1 MKTKNPKV
9 TIVIP
14 AFNEERYLSKTLRSI
29 EKIKTQIPFE
39 VIGVNNASTDR
50 NRTRRIFEA
59 FGVIVI
65 DEPVKGLSKARA
77 AGIRAARGEIIIQ
90 LDADSIVPKT
100 FIDEHVNHYND
111 QQIVGVGAKSHIIGV
126 HLLIYLWCLG
136 SHYFRKFLGE
146 HREVL
151 YGMSSNISYRR
162 NMVLNILDRYESHT
176 STGEDRK
183 MLALLHT
190 QGVVIESK
198 GSRIDTYANGRKYAT
213 TKQALRFI
221 SSSIGRKFIWRYEK
235 RFPGNQVL
243 RDVR

>member
-39 VIGVNNASTDR
+39 VIGVNNASTDQ

-59 FGVIVI
+59 FRVIVI

-90 LDADSIVPKT
+90 LDADSVVPQT
-100 FIDEHVNHYND
+100 FIDEHVRLYTNTVF
-111 QQIVGVGAKSHIIGV
+111 VGVSAKSHIVGV
-126 HLLIYLWCLG
+126 HPLVRGWCIG
-136 SHYFRKFLGE
+136 SKYFRKLLGE
-146 HREVL
+146 RREVL

-162 NMVLNILDRYESHT
+162 NVALKILDQYESHT

-183 MLALLHT
+183 MLSLLHT

-198 GSRIDTYANGRKYAT
+198 GPRIDTHANGRKYAT

-221 SSSIGRKFIWRYEK
+221 GSSICRKIIWRYK
-235 RFPGNQVL
+235 KWFPGHSILQ
-243 RDVR
+243 DVR